1 MARVLVCGDR
11 YWDDTKFIYDTLD
24 RLALEV
30 YIDCLIEGDGKG
42 VDRIAG
48 FWARSHSIDNFKYPA
63 DWQSYG
69 KRAGPMRNHEM
80 LLKGN
85 PGIVVSFH
93 DDLKNSKGTKHM
105 MAISEKAGKE
115 VRHYFH
121 PIDRRYILLKG

>member
-1 MARVLVCGDR
+1 MRVLVCGDR
-11 YWDDTKFIYDTLD
+11 HWTDTEFIYNTLD

-30 YIDCLIEGDGKG
+30 YIDCIIEGDAIG

-63 DWQSYG
+63 DWNNWG
-69 KRAGPMRNHEM
+69 KRAGPIRNYEM

-85 PGIVVSFH
+85 PDLVVSFH
-93 DDLKNSKGTKHM
+93 DDLRNSRGTKHM
-105 MAISEKAGKE
+105 MEIAEKANKE

-121 PIDRRYILLKG
+121 PIDRRHILLKG